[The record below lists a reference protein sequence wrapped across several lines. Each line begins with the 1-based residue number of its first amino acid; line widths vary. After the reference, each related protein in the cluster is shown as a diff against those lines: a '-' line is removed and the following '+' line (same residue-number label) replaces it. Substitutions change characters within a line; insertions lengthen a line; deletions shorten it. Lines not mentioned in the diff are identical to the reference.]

1 MADTPQTIQF
11 DDFLK
16 LDLRVATIKQAEA
29 HPKADKL
36 LVLQVDLGSEQRQI
50 IAGLRGYYE
59 PEQLVGRQIV
69 VLTNLPPRK
78 MRGSDSNGMLL
89 AAASPDET
97 TVVLL
102 TTEKDVAP
110 GMKVV

>member
-1 MADTPQTIQF
+1 MADTSQTIQF

-16 LDLRVATIKQAEA
+16 LDLRVVTVKQAEA

-36 LVLQVDLGSEQRQI
+36 LILQVDLGSEQRQV

-78 MRGSDSNGMLL
+78 MRGLDSNGMLL
-89 AAASPDET
+89 AAVTPGET
-97 TVVLL
+97 MVVVLGP
-102 TTEKDVAP
+102 EKEVPP
-110 GMKVV
+110 GTKVS